1 MQNSPSDKS
10 EQGISKDSDKDREG
24 DPERGPGKGDRTGRT
39 GSSGGA
45 GDSDGRRRELLRY
58 AGLSSEVAASIGIAV
73 FVGIKADKWLKV
85 SFPILSWGLPLLVIV
100 VLIIKLIKA
109 SSGKND
115 GK

>member
-1 MQNSPSDKS
+1 MQNSPSDKD
-10 EQGISKDSDKDREG
+10 EQDPRDRRGG
-24 DPERGPGKGDRTGRT
+24 DG
-39 GSSGGA
+39 SGGT
-45 GDSDGRRRELLRY
+45 DGRRRELLRY

-85 SFPILSWGLPLLVIV
+85 SFPILSWSLPLLAIV